1 MARSKKTNGK
11 TGKPRA
17 AAPVSSVSDSVSDIT
32 ENPTTPGAASAG
44 GTATDGARMDQ
55 GPATPTAKQTKRRP
69 PSRMGPTGKPLET
82 PAEVTETPASQPV
95 AGAMPKVKRSR
106 KATAGAA
113 ASDTPSD
120 GASSDDASPDNNASD
135 PTSEP
140 QTGGSDGP
148 PPAVYPTPATQPE
161 PQPRRGGFFPMV
173 LGGLVAGLIGYGAAQ
188 YVGPDGWPFGRQATD
203 TGATT
208 GQDTQAQLD
217 ALRAEVEAATQRS
230 TALEAEVTSL
240 GGKVSDGTAPL
251 VDRID
256 ALQIATEDTDERLA
270 ALEDR
275 PEPQAEVAP
284 ATQKALTD
292 LGSRLDEGLA
302 TVNDTL
308 AATRNDQEALRGTVT
323 ELAGR
328 VDALESGLES
338 RLSEVSEVR
347 ESAEAAESRA
357 RRQAAL
363 ADIQAALT
371 SGAPYQEPVS
381 TLGAESTDEIPQA
394 LTAAAPDGVPTL
406 AELQDRFPDAA
417 RDALGSSIKAT
428 AGSDPVSRFGA
439 FLRTQT
445 GARSL
450 SARDGDDPDAVLS
463 RAQDAMNQ
471 GQLETALAE
480 LEALPEE
487 GRAAM
492 SDWLTDAEGRLAV
505 VNAFDD
511 YSASLTQ
518 N

>member
-1 MARSKKTNGK
+1 
-11 TGKPRA
+11 
-17 AAPVSSVSDSVSDIT
+17 
-32 ENPTTPGAASAG
+32 
-44 GTATDGARMDQ
+44 
-55 GPATPTAKQTKRRP
+55 
-69 PSRMGPTGKPLET
+69 MGPTGKPLA
-82 PAEVTETPASQPV
+82 PATETTGGPDASSQPV

-106 KATAGAA
+106 KASAPGAGSSAAGATTDYA
-113 ASDTPSD
+113 KADNGASDTATHSTDTPSP
-120 GASSDDASPDNNASD
+120 AQNDDTD
-135 PTSEP
+135 TS
-140 QTGGSDGP
+140 
-148 PPAVYPTPATQPE
+148 PPAVYPTPATQPD

-173 LGGLVAGLIGYGAAQ
+173 LSGIVAGLIGYGAAQ
-188 YVGPDGWPFGRQATD
+188 YVGPDGWPFGRQAAAPD
-203 TGATT
+203 TEIA
-208 GQDTQAQLD
+208 QDIQAQLD
-217 ALRAEVEAATQRS
+217 TLRTEVEAATQRS
-230 TALEAEVTSL
+230 TALEAELASL
-240 GGKVSDGTAPL
+240 GGRVSDGTAPL
-251 VDRID
+251 VDRLD
-256 ALQIATEDTDERLA
+256 ALQIATEETDQRLA
-270 ALEDR
+270 TLETR
-275 PEPQAEVAP
+275 PDPQPEGVSP
-284 ATQKALTD
+284 ATQDALSALQGRVD
-292 LGSRLDEGLA
+292 DGLA
-302 TVNDTL
+302 TVNDAL
-308 AATRNDQEALRGTVT
+308 AGTQQDQEALRGTVT

-338 RLSEVSEVR
+338 RLNEVSEVR

-406 AELQDRFPDAA
+406 AELQDSFPDAA
-417 RDALGSSIKAT
+417 RDALGTSIKAT

-505 VNAFDD
+505 VTAFDD